1 MRQHFFR
8 IVSAML
14 LVATVSLTGYAQGG
28 GSTASLMGS
37 VVDQSGGVVPGATIV
52 AKNDA
57 TGTEFNTVTAENG
70 TFTIPAMPVGTYTVT
85 VGAVG
90 FKQFIVEKVKMDAGV
105 PANIRR
111 SQPEMLSTSWYSSP
125 GSTRPG

>member
-70 TFTIPAMPVGTYTVT
+70 TFTIPAMPVGTYTVSFRL
-85 VGAVG
+85 A
-90 FKQFIVEKVKMDAGV
+90 AG
-105 PANIRR
+105 RR
-111 SQPEMLSTSWYSSP
+111 PSS
-125 GSTRPG
+125 